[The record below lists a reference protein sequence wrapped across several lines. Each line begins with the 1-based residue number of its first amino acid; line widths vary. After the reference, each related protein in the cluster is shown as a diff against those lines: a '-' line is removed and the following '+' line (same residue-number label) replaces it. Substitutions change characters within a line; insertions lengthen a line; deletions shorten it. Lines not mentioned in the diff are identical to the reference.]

1 MQRTTPPFRADH
13 VGSLLRPQ
21 AIKEARAKRARN
33 EIAAEALRAVED
45 REIEKAIRKQE
56 DIGLKLATDGEFRR
70 SWYQFDFLKELQGVE
85 LYQVAEGITFH
96 GVKTKAES
104 VRTIGRVD
112 FTTHSHVDD
121 FRFVKAHT
129 RVTPKMTIPAPN
141 MLHFR
146 PGRNSISK
154 QVYPDLEPFFE
165 DVANASRN
173 AVRAF
178 YDAGCRYLQFDD
190 TTWSMMCDER
200 ELAHS
205 RERGDQPENLPA
217 TYARMINRAL
227 EGKPADMTVTIHSCR
242 GNFRSTFI
250 ASGGYD
256 PFAERL
262 FNEVNVDG
270 YFLEY
275 DDERSGSF
283 EPLRFFPKGKKQL
296 VLGLVTS
303 KSGALEKKDDI
314 KRRIEA
320 ATKYVALDQLC
331 LSPQCGF
338 ASTEEGNVLTE
349 DEQWAKLRLVV
360 EIADEVW
367 G

>member
-13 VGSLLRPQ
+13 AGSLLRPQ
-21 AIKEARAKRARN
+21 ALKEARAKRARN
-33 EIAAEALRAVED
+33 EMTAEALRAVED

-56 DIGLKLATDGEFRR
+56 DIGLKLATDGELRR

-112 FTTHSHVDD
+112 FTTHSHLED

-205 RERGDQPENLPA
+205 RERGDQPEKLPA

-262 FNEVNVDG
+262 FNEINVDG

-296 VLGLVTS
+296 VLGLITS

-320 ATKYVALDQLC
+320 ADKIRGARSAL
-331 LSPQCGF
+331 PVP
-338 ASTEEGNVLTE
+338 AM
-349 DEQWAKLRLVV
+349 WLRLNRGRQR
-360 EIADEVW
+360 AHRR
-367 G
+367 